1 MDSWSNMEHQ
11 SVLLTETIT
20 MLDVKKDGIYVD
32 CTLGRGGHSAEILKQ
47 CPYGHLYGLD
57 RDKQALEESQARLSR
72 IGDNFTCIHT
82 DFGHMRAALESYG
95 VNKAD
100 GILMDLGVSSPQFDD
115 PARGFSYRYDARL
128 DMRMDQ
134 TQELDA
140 WTIVNTYSQE
150 QLFRIFRDYGQ
161 DPHAYG
167 IAKAIVKNRQEKSID
182 TTFELV
188 EAIKEALPAKVINK
202 KGHPAKKSFQA
213 IRIEVNSEL
222 QELQD
227 ALQQAL
233 DLLDIKGRLCV
244 ISFHSLEDRIVK
256 DAFNQAG
263 KPPKVNK
270 RLPVLEQEQLCFKL
284 VTRKPITAG
293 EEELNENN
301 RSHSAKLRIIE
312 KVREPSWQKQD

>member
-32 CTLGRGGHSAEILKQ
+32 CTLGRGGHSAEILKR

-188 EAIKEALPAKVINK
+188 DVIRSCLPAKVLNQ
-202 KGHPAKKSFQA
+202 KGHPAKQIFQA
-213 IRIEVNSEL
+213 IRIEVNQEL
-222 QELQD
+222 DQLKMALQD
-227 ALQQAL
+227 AIEMLAPQ
-233 DLLDIKGRLCV
+233 GRLVV
-244 ISFHSLEDRIVK
+244 ITFHSLEDRIVK
-256 DAFNQAG
+256 TMFKEVAVQKKADR
-263 KPPKVNK
+263 
-270 RLPVLEQEQLCFKL
+270 RLPQIGMENLEYELIS
-284 VTRKPITAG
+284 RKPVTASDS
-293 EEELNENN
+293 ELALN
-301 RSHSAKLRIIE
+301 RRAHSAKLRGL
-312 KVREPSWQKQD
+312 KRRDS

>member
-1 MDSWSNMEHQ
+1 M
-11 SVLLTETIT
+11 
-20 MLDVKKDGIYVD
+20 
-32 CTLGRGGHSAEILKQ
+32 
-47 CPYGHLYGLD
+47 
-57 RDKQALEESQARLSR
+57 
-72 IGDNFTCIHT
+72 
-82 DFGHMRAALESYG
+82 
-95 VNKAD
+95 
-100 GILMDLGVSSPQFDD
+100 
-115 PARGFSYRYDARL
+115 
-128 DMRMDQ
+128 
-134 TQELDA
+134 
-140 WTIVNTYSQE
+140 
-150 QLFRIFRDYGQ
+150 
-161 DPHAYG
+161 
-167 IAKAIVKNRQEKSID
+167 
-182 TTFELV
+182 

>member
-1 MDSWSNMEHQ
+1 MSGHV
-11 SVLLTETIT
+11 SVLLQEC
-20 MLDVKKDGIYVD
+20 LDGLNLREDGIYVD
-32 CTLGRGGHSAEILKQ
+32 ATLGRGGHSSCILKQ
-47 CPYGHLYGLD
+47 CPKGHLYAFD
-57 RDKQALEESQARLSR
+57 RDAQAIEQSRERLAA
-72 IGDNFTCIHT
+72 IGSNFTCIHSQ
-82 DFGHMRAALESYG
+82 FSMMKEKLSELGIRR
-95 VNKAD
+95 VD
-100 GILMDLGVSSPQFDD
+100 GILMDLGVSSPQLDE
-115 PARGFSYRYDARL
+115 ASRGFSYRYDAPL

-134 TQELDA
+134 RQDLDA
-140 WTIVNTYSQE
+140 WKVVNTYSYE
-150 QLFRIFRDYGQ
+150 QLCRVL
-161 DPHAYG
+161 HAFG
-167 IAKAIVKNRQEKSID
+167 EEPFAKQIARSIERRRSIHTID

-233 DLLDIKGRLCV
+233 DLLDVKGRLCV

-301 RSHSAKLRIIE
+301 RSHSAKLRIIG